1 MITGFRTEPT
11 QDVDAMI
18 EADAAAEWERIN
30 DTHEIE
36 ELVEAGKKNLD
47 DALAEMNKAVYQ
59 LLGIEEDFSGTTI
72 EDKIASIR
80 DDLDN
85 LTVDLRA
92 IKTDMERWRF

>member
-30 DTHEIE
+30 DTYEIE
-36 ELVEAGKKNLD
+36 KLVEAGKKNLD
-47 DALAEMNKAVYQ
+47 DALEEMNKAVYQ
-59 LLGIEEDFSGTTI
+59 LLGIEEDFSGTTL
-72 EDKIASIR
+72 EDKIGSIR
-80 DDLDN
+80 HDLDD

-92 IKTDMERWRF
+92 IKTDIERWRF